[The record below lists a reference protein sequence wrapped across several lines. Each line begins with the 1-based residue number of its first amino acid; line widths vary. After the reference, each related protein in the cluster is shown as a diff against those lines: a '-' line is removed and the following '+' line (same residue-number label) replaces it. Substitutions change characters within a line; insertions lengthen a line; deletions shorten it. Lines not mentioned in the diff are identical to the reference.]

1 MSLKSAVAGEMSL
14 ESVVTGEMSLG
25 SAVARLSASFQEER
39 NGRKR
44 IVVYDCRRE
53 HREASEMLETNGL
66 DFNAFLQRVSKEFAI
81 HSKET
86 FVLTTTD
93 RTVLDF
99 DGFEELQDGNTLHLW
114 QREDQVLPG
123 ATEEHIVFLP
133 HYDTLVRSGMY
144 EYYASSDGQK
154 SLPYALAEL
163 IDNALS
169 ATARNKGVRAIEI
182 RLLFDETLGKPAVIV
197 LDNGCGMTSKQLNN
211 WAVYR
216 LSKFTR
222 ESNTF
227 ASNQKSYVRP
237 DHVPRSLN
245 SDISY
250 FGVGGKQAGFYIGE
264 STRMITKPMG
274 FPDVHELIISKEEF
288 ERKEKNKEDIYRGVI
303 RNRKPGDHS
312 HVKQE
317 DEGVLHD
324 LIAEECGKE
333 SFTAVVITGIQP
345 EHITFLKQDFP
356 LWTRELAHLYHYYIH
371 GFNGNDM
378 RPCSQNTDRLHNID
392 IQIYLREKP
401 PRCPRVLNLR
411 EIDNDMQ
418 TLYINSST
426 DTFEFKASTEDHGTV
441 EGVLRYH
448 PFLYDKETYP
458 QEADAE
464 LAPIE
469 DDDDNDSG
477 VVHQA
482 RGKRPIFECFWNGR
496 LIPYTTISEFEW
508 CARPK
513 KAGAVPAECYSR
525 VSGVLFTDDRFQV
538 STNKL
543 TFMDLE
549 LQLKNKDTIFTR
561 IVKGQEQR
569 VNIQREFTQWLKKC
583 HESWDKQVKF
593 LGFKGTITRTDA
605 VPKKMQHPWA
615 TFSSIALDGKRYKT
629 GQYVKSQ
636 KTQPIFFG
644 SVVQF
649 LLYGDH
655 DGDVYATGGQ
665 VQIALEPK
673 ALYNE
678 FKTIPICKID
688 RTTTVA
694 AIKKSIDNELDK
706 LPHKL
711 NVEWPEGNAWSEN
724 AVHPAGTPLGPL
736 QVTILNKK
744 GETLSRMPSVSQ
756 GTVKKLLM
764 ELKVVWHGPFGDQ
777 ETNSH
782 IAQHSKWAF
791 WFKPMENLTKLGK
804 YTLYLNTMLNESND
818 SSFGGTQLPSYK
830 LQFTITEG
838 SAHTF
843 VVGAV
848 SSPLHVGVPF
858 NIPLELLD
866 VYGHPTQPP
875 TDLKPV
881 LECSGL
887 DLSYEGLDTN
897 GTTFTIRN
905 VKARGKIQNYH
916 SKTYD
921 LKVVLPG
928 LRLDT
933 QMVKIGLLPGNP
945 HSLHVTPVD
954 NSVTIENGN
963 PLRFYI
969 EVHDEAGNITT
980 HSKMI
985 VRCQVRELPLEAI
998 DCSNTGTGHLVT
1010 KPVNL
1015 KNINGDQYTFKAKFD
1030 VPSQKH
1036 IAVVYKELTVVPS
1049 TRVSRIEVYRQD
1061 DDDLLLKDKDKIE
1074 WEAGDLLENLR
1085 YRLYDEG
1092 GRKVSLTPELT
1103 SKIKVNWTADVSL
1116 QDLAKGNLPDVH
1128 VPIKVQDEHFY
1139 QVSYQDQH
1147 VSVNTSFTIVP
1158 RPNEP
1163 KHLKATLSQSTVRM
1177 GEILPGKIN
1186 LELMDQYGNVT
1197 KTLTSTCVDHFTVK
1211 ADGLE
1216 RSTLAITWEESSHS
1230 VVVTGV
1236 QFQSGTPGTREM
1248 CFTFRSFVEHALVKV
1263 TAGVPAQLRL
1273 ISGPGQVL
1281 NEKGIP
1287 TPFLI
1292 QLCDEWG
1299 NPSPDQRVV
1308 VALKSSFSALKVR
1321 AAVMSQPVDAEGKTT
1336 FTVQSVSGP
1345 KGEYELHFK
1354 GSFNKKPLSA
1364 PSVKLTVIPDPN
1376 KPVSLAVD
1384 YDSTS
1389 KLPAGGIF
1397 PVFSV
1402 TVVSD
1407 EGSPIKHFNPAAAS
1421 MFLWKRKASETTPP
1435 HGATQ
1440 LKCSKPVENENDDC
1454 FHFRDKVIPDHAEK
1468 YTIQFSLRIDQT
1480 KLLWSQQYVMNVVA
1494 NDPVKLAPDTQ
1505 PPTPVVSNSDVI
1517 ANRTLVED
1525 MTLRIMDV
1533 YGNAAAQELEGK
1545 VVVSIRSCS
1554 GANSKGLPLFEG
1566 KVNTLQIKLS
1576 QGKVHIARL
1585 AIIEKSP
1592 GQDGHEYILHFKPEV
1607 PKCPTPLAAFE
1618 LRFRFYNDAE
1628 NQHEMSELSKKKDE
1642 LSTAIGFYKEIFNGY
1657 SELLTLLTN
1666 VDKVFKETAAE
1677 AERIMNEP
1685 RRVCS
1690 IPDPFRGG
1698 QDVLGKVGHLALV
1711 EDDAAAVVLSWH
1723 IMGDMDCVITKT
1735 TAAARRIYDDTQGRQ
1750 QVMPLDS
1757 VYWNPN
1763 NRSLPHIKYGRSIF
1777 QPIGNPRFARDLLIY
1792 SGDQES
1798 CNMDRNLRIYFMGGS
1813 SLGFYFM
1820 GGSSLGFYFMGGS
1833 SLGALLLERK
1843 LDLCQQWTF
1852 KMSFGVTQNKIP
1864 CPTILTRQG
1873 ERISAKGKFGG
1884 TQNKAPPI
1892 ERLHGQVFGAPLP
1905 QRYHTLQGQIEQLG
1919 LYRSALQKKEQA
1931 KKDRDNHILK
1941 LSAPDVVRKEE
1952 EMEEKKQQLEEIER
1966 KLVPQEAP
1974 LPRKPLG
1981 HLDRLQ
1987 PQQGAQ
1993 GLGLG
1998 HCIHQLLQSEFPT
2011 GRAPPIVDSCG
2022 LILIPFPHFRF
2033 LFQHHFFHITIICF
2047 NCAFSFRFVLDY
2059 VIFDSRIIFKR

>member
-1 MSLKSAVAGEMSL
+1 MRQCLI
-14 ESVVTGEMSLG
+14 TT
-25 SAVARLSASFQEER
+25 
-39 NGRKR
+39 
-44 IVVYDCRRE
+44 
-53 HREASEMLETNGL
+53 H
-66 DFNAFLQRVSKEFAI
+66 EFAI

-356 LWTRELAHLYHYYIH
+356 LWTREQAHLYHYYIH

-694 AIKKSIDNELDK
+694 AIKKSIDNELNK

-764 ELKVVWHGPFGDQ
+764 ELKVVWHGPYGDQ

-804 YTLYLNTMLNESND
+804 YTLYLNTVLNESND

-1147 VSVNTSFTIVP
+1147 VP

-1273 ISGPGQVL
+1273 ISGPGQPLQVL

-1364 PSVKLTVIPDPN
+1364 PSVKLTIIPDPN

-1763 NRSLPHIKYGRSIF
+1763 NRIMC
-1777 QPIGNPRFARDLLIY
+1777 RF
-1792 SGDQES
+1792 
-1798 CNMDRNLRIYFMGGS
+1798 
-1813 SLGFYFM
+1813 LGP
-1820 GGSSLGFYFMGGS
+1820 
-1833 SLGALLLERK
+1833 
-1843 LDLCQQWTF
+1843 
-1852 KMSFGVTQNKIP
+1852 V
-1864 CPTILTRQG
+1864 
-1873 ERISAKGKFGG
+1873 
-1884 TQNKAPPI
+1884 
-1892 ERLHGQVFGAPLP
+1892 
-1905 QRYHTLQGQIEQLG
+1905 
-1919 LYRSALQKKEQA
+1919 
-1931 KKDRDNHILK
+1931 
-1941 LSAPDVVRKEE
+1941 
-1952 EMEEKKQQLEEIER
+1952 
-1966 KLVPQEAP
+1966 VPQEAP

-2011 GRAPPIVDSCG
+2011 GRAPPSGQPALPEPTACPTWTCG
-2022 LILIPFPHFRF
+2022 LLH
-2033 LFQHHFFHITIICF
+2033 
-2047 NCAFSFRFVLDY
+2047 LDLQPALPEPTACPTWTCGLLHLDLQPALPEPTACPTWESSLLHLG
-2059 VIFDSRIIFKR
+2059 IHEAQASALSTLM

>member
-14 ESVVTGEMSLG
+14 ESVVTGEMSLGSAVEGEMSLKSAVAGEMSLGSAVEGEMSLKSAVAGEMSLGSAVEGEMSLKSVVEGEMSLG

-222 ESNTF
+222 EGNTF

-593 LGFKGTITRTDA
+593 LGFKGTITRADA

-694 AIKKSIDNELDK
+694 AIKKSIDNELNK

-804 YTLYLNTMLNESND
+804 YTLYLNTVLNESND

-1103 SKIKVNWTADVSL
+1103 SKIK
-1116 QDLAKGNLPDVH
+1116 
-1128 VPIKVQDEHFY
+1128 
-1139 QVSYQDQH
+1139 
-1147 VSVNTSFTIVP
+1147 
-1158 RPNEP
+1158 
-1163 KHLKATLSQSTVRM
+1163 
-1177 GEILPGKIN
+1177 
-1186 LELMDQYGNVT
+1186 
-1197 KTLTSTCVDHFTVK
+1197 
-1211 ADGLE
+1211 
-1216 RSTLAITWEESSHS
+1216 ESSHS

-1273 ISGPGQVL
+1273 ISGPGQPLQVL

-1364 PSVKLTVIPDPN
+1364 PSVKLTIIPDPN

-1798 CNMDRNLRIYFMGGS
+1798 CNMVFKNL
-1813 SLGFYFM
+1813 LGDTILIDDLDSANDY
-1820 GGSSLGFYFMGGS
+1820 
-1833 SLGALLLERK
+1833 RK
-1843 LDLCQQWTF
+1843 AV
-1852 KMSFGVTQNKIP
+1852 MQNKTP

-1966 KLVPQEAP
+1966 KLASTPGAGHLSQPWAQVNLGEGVCRIMCRFLGPVVPQEAP

-2011 GRAPPIVDSCG
+2011 GRAPPSGQPALPEPTACPTWTCG
-2022 LILIPFPHFRF
+2022 LLH
-2033 LFQHHFFHITIICF
+2033 
-2047 NCAFSFRFVLDY
+2047 LDLQPALPEPTACPTWESSLLHLG
-2059 VIFDSRIIFKR
+2059 IHEAQASALSTLM

>member
-1 MSLKSAVAGEMSL
+1 MSLD
-14 ESVVTGEMSLG
+14 

-569 VNIQREFTQWLKKC
+569 VNIQREFAQWLKKC

-629 GQYVKSQ
+629 GQYVRSQ

-694 AIKKSIDNELDK
+694 AIKKSIDNELNK

-1049 TRVSRIEVYRQD
+1049 TRVFRIEVYRQD

-1273 ISGPGQVL
+1273 ISGPGQPLQVL

-1407 EGSPIKHFNPAAAS
+1407 EGSPIQHFNPAAAS

-1435 HGATQ
+1435 HG
-1440 LKCSKPVENENDDC
+1440 
-1454 FHFRDKVIPDHAEK
+1454 
-1468 YTIQFSLRIDQT
+1468 
-1480 KLLWSQQYVMNVVA
+1480 
-1494 NDPVKLAPDTQ
+1494 
-1505 PPTPVVSNSDVI
+1505 
-1517 ANRTLVED
+1517 
-1525 MTLRIMDV
+1525 
-1533 YGNAAAQELEGK
+1533 
-1545 VVVSIRSCS
+1545 
-1554 GANSKGLPLFEG
+1554 
-1566 KVNTLQIKLS
+1566 
-1576 QGKVHIARL
+1576 
-1585 AIIEKSP
+1585 
-1592 GQDGHEYILHFKPEV
+1592 
-1607 PKCPTPLAAFE
+1607 
-1618 LRFRFYNDAE
+1618 
-1628 NQHEMSELSKKKDE
+1628 
-1642 LSTAIGFYKEIFNGY
+1642 
-1657 SELLTLLTN
+1657 
-1666 VDKVFKETAAE
+1666 
-1677 AERIMNEP
+1677 
-1685 RRVCS
+1685 
-1690 IPDPFRGG
+1690 
-1698 QDVLGKVGHLALV
+1698 VGHLALV

-1763 NRSLPHIKYGRSIF
+1763 NRSLPHIKYGRSTF

-1798 CNMDRNLRIYFMGGS
+1798 CNMVFKNL
-1813 SLGFYFM
+1813 LGDTILIDDLDSANNY
-1820 GGSSLGFYFMGGS
+1820 
-1833 SLGALLLERK
+1833 RK
-1843 LDLCQQWTF
+1843 AV
-1852 KMSFGVTQNKIP
+1852 MQNKTP

-1941 LSAPDVVRKEE
+1941 LSAPDVVQKEE

-2011 GRAPPIVDSCG
+2011 GRAPPASSLLYLSLQPAPPGPVACSTWTSSLLYLSLQPALPGPVACSTWTSSLLYLSLQPAPPG
-2022 LILIPFPHFRF
+2022 PVACSTWTSSLPYLSLQPAPPGNPACFTWASTRPRP
-2033 LFQHHFFHITIICF
+2033 QH
-2047 NCAFSFRFVLDY
+2047 
-2059 VIFDSRIIFKR
+2059 